1 LSINSADD
9 DVYGM
14 ETMIVIL
21 FSILIAQL
29 SKTYI
34 QAMKVDRLEYDVDR
48 LFQLT
53 RICTER
59 FLFWY
64 KLMFKVAGSFILQIK
79 DIEDV
84 ELANALREL
93 QIQIDQKSQ
102 SEERKISQGAN
113 ENP

>member
-1 LSINSADD
+1 MRFRAAASSNVQTYIMLIFLELSVNSADD

-21 FSILIAQL
+21 FNTLIAQL
-29 SKTYI
+29 STTYI

-64 KLMFKVAGSFILQIK
+64 VRNWAC
-79 DIEDV
+79 
-84 ELANALREL
+84 
-93 QIQIDQKSQ
+93 
-102 SEERKISQGAN
+102 
-113 ENP
+113 